1 MHDST
6 ILNQD
11 AYEIILGAC
20 QQGNIAVDE
29 VNLLAE
35 LQRDAMALISWERKA
50 LAARLGC
57 TGSIRKDLGLG
68 RSGLKMIGSI
78 LRCILTWFNCGLQSF
93 GLWNIR

>member
-6 ILNQD
+6 RLNQD

-35 LQRDAMALISWERKA
+35 LQRDAMALISWERKS
-50 LAARLGC
+50 AR
-57 TGSIRKDLGLG
+57 R
-68 RSGLKMIGSI
+68 
-78 LRCILTWFNCGLQSF
+78 
-93 GLWNIR
+93 